1 MTTHTQWIEV
11 RSDGA
16 APVPG
21 WRCDGCGQVKWQ
33 DEQPDEACDICA
45 ETAPVPETSEGERP
59 AESQPAIASVVEQPV
74 SRTAGETEPAP
85 PRRTRSRNPGL
96 SQEDK

>member
-45 ETAPVPETSEGERP
+45 GDVIAMKPETTEGTDPVPGATDGVQV
-59 AESQPAIASVVEQPV
+59 A
-74 SRTAGETEPAP
+74 PAP